1 MPAEAFIQVALAQ
14 FRTISLALATDR
26 PTHLTRRAPIAGL
39 SSQFR
44 RGSLA
49 VQFLAAGS
57 VVSIAAMLLVGV
69 LVTNLIERA
78 VIRNAAAT
86 TALYVDSVIAPLLP
100 DMRGNAPLDEPIAR
114 ALDETLG
121 QGALGSRLE
130 SMRIWSRD
138 GQVLYSRYKSDEAS
152 PAFTADASTALA
164 GEIGGRFHASGH
176 TATTSSGPLLA
187 IYNPILQP
195 WSGEVVGVME
205 FFERADELHAT
216 LQRALFRSWLAV
228 AAITGTFF
236 LLLGAIVMRGSRT
249 IDSQAATLASQVDEL
264 SRLLDSNRML
274 QARVARATQR
284 AAAHNERY
292 LRRLGA
298 DLHDGPAQLIAYAS
312 LRLDSDTLA
321 DDTHEE
327 RPTDLARIRQS
338 LDDALHEIRS
348 ICRGLVLPRIE
359 GSDLAQVVERAIADH
374 ERRTGFAVER
384 NIAPVKCSVP
394 LSQRICGYRFLQE
407 CLNNSHRHAP
417 GSRHAVKLESTRDSI
432 RISVTDDG
440 AGFDPSEVCEDSIG
454 LAGMRERVES
464 LGGQFVLQTS
474 SAGTAVTM
482 TISTK
487 EQA

>member
-1 MPAEAFIQVALAQ
+1 MPQAPFRKLA
-14 FRTISLALATDR
+14 A
-26 PTHLTRRAPIAGL
+26 
-39 SSQFR
+39 QFR

-49 VQFLAAGS
+49 AQFLAAGS
-57 VVSIAAMLLVGV
+57 VVSIVALLLIGI
-69 LVTNLIERA
+69 LVTTLIERA
-78 VIRNAAAT
+78 VIRNAATT

-100 DMRGNAPLDEPIAR
+100 DMQDNAPLTVPVAR

-121 QGALGSRLE
+121 QGALGSRLV
-130 SMRIWSRD
+130 SMRIWSRE
-138 GQVLYSRYKSDEAS
+138 GQVLYSRNKNDESA
-152 PAFTADASTALA
+152 PAFTADAAAALT
-164 GEIGGRFHASGH
+164 GEVVGRFHASGP
-176 TATTSSGPLLA
+176 TATISTGPLLA

-205 FFERADELHAT
+205 FFERADELHST

-228 AAITGTFF
+228 AAITGAFF
-236 LLLGAIVMRGSRT
+236 LLLGAIVVRGSRT
-249 IDSQAATLASQVDEL
+249 IDSQAATLANQVDEL
-264 SRLLDSNRML
+264 SRLLHSNRML

-298 DLHDGPAQLIAYAS
+298 DLHDGPAQLVAYAS

-321 DDTHEE
+321 DDTDED
-327 RPTDLARIRQS
+327 RRADLADIRRS
-338 LDDALHEIRS
+338 VDDALHEIRS
-348 ICRGLVLPRIE
+348 ICRGLVLPKIE
-359 GSDLAQVVERAIADH
+359 NSDLPQVVERAIADH
-374 ERRTGFAVER
+374 ERRTGVTVER
-384 NIAPVKCSVP
+384 AITPVEYRVP

-407 CLNNSHRHAP
+407 CLNNAHRHAL
-417 GSRHAVKLESTRDSI
+417 GSRPVVELGANRDTI

-440 AGFDPSEVCEDSIG
+440 AGFDPSEVHADSIG

-464 LGGQFVLQTS
+464 LGGHFLLETS

-482 TISTK
+482 TLPTK